1 MIRNTSKTRKN
12 PVLNGPFNDLISA
25 HMKRHNLDTLE
36 DFANVANVGRSTVYD
51 LVRGRLTPQGNWVK
65 PSIDVLVKLAQTLEM
80 PAHELLYRLEPEAYG
95 SNAFNTVEGYYVT
108 VAGYVGAGPG
118 QLEPCDTTTIS
129 VTPSF
134 VSGKDLVAYIIRGD
148 SMDGGK
154 SPIKDGATVIV
165 NSLDKGTSGQAVVA
179 LLEDGSMVCKLLKN
193 DKFGYQLL
201 SANPFYTNSTPPRIL
216 QNEIAEIIG
225 RVVRIVQDIDN
236 LEA

>member
-1 MIRNTSKTRKN
+1 MARTSKKTQ
-12 PVLNGPFNDLISA
+12 LNGPFNDLIDSRMNQLG
-25 HMKRHNLDTLE
+25 MKKIEEFAEYTKIGATTLYNLVL
-36 DFANVANVGRSTVYD
+36 GRQTAA
-51 LVRGRLTPQGNWVK
+51 GQWMK
-65 PSIDVLVKLAQTLEM
+65 PSVDTIFALSEALKV

-95 SNAFNTVEGYYVT
+95 SEIFNSVEAFFIP

-129 VTPSF
+129 VTPAF
-134 VSGKDLVAYIIRGD
+134 ASGKDLVAYIIRGD

-179 LLEDGSMVCKLLKN
+179 LLGDGSMVCKLLKN

-216 QNEIAEIIG
+216 QNEISEIIG
-225 RVVRIVQDIDN
+225 RVVRVVQDIDS